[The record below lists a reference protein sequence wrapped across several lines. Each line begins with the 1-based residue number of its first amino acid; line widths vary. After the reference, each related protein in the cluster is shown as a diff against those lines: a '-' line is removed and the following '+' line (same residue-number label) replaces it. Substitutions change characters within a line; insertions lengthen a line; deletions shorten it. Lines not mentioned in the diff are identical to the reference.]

1 MAFRP
6 HNTDRSSEQ
15 KEEVKRKGKDMAP
28 RYGGRRGYYRY
39 VGELSQEQ
47 AHLGNGAGGQ
57 RGTKYGSQKKRE
69 GGTETGG
76 NQNVGII
83 LERASGG
90 RAAKPPGWKVQS
102 REKQVGTFRDTG
114 RT

>member
-1 MAFRP
+1 MAFKP

-15 KEEVKRKGKDMAP
+15 KEEVKRKGKDMTP
-28 RYGGRRGYYRY
+28 RYGGGQSYCRY
-39 VGELSQEQ
+39 LGELSQGQ

-69 GGTETGG
+69 GGTETGD
-76 NQNVGII
+76 NQNVWII

-90 RAAKPPGWKVQS
+90 KPAKPPGWKVQG
-102 REKQVGTFRDTG
+102 RERGKAAIS
-114 RT
+114 